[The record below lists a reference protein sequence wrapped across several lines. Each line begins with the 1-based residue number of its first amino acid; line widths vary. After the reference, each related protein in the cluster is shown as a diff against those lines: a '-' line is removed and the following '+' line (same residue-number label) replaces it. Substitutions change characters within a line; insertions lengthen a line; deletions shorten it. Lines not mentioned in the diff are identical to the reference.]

1 MPGTYFCFSDECGAY
16 MQKMSMRQL
25 EIHPFYIRTTLLIN
39 SSEWKQ
45 LNSLFRDL
53 KIKYSFPLSGEIKW
67 SNLWTIKKFQTDGKK
82 NPFQGGLKY
91 FEKFSYETLVK
102 FVDESIGL
110 LDNLKEKK
118 VIIKYSKNSLKNS
131 ICEKTILTYHLQ
143 EHIQRLEM
151 EFQSNSKNLGV
162 LFFDPLNNENDGIL
176 RNIYNDLFENGD
188 FISKYKHIKDSLNF
202 ENSHHSVGIQLADYI
217 SGTFNSIL
225 KTTPKNNYTNG
236 VEMFYNHVYLN
247 LRRSGSGAIQ
257 GYGIREVPSNPELRD
272 WLKNK
277 IKHLKK

>member
-1 MPGTYFCFSDECGAY
+1 MPGTYFCFSDECGDY
-16 MQKMSMRQL
+16 MQKMSLKQL

-82 NPFQGGLKY
+82 NPFQGNLKY

-102 FVDESIGL
+102 FVDESVGL
-110 LDNLKEKK
+110 LNSLKEKK
-118 VIIKYSKNSLKNS
+118 VIITYTKNSLKNS
-131 ICEKTILTYHLQ
+131 ISKKTILTYHLQ

-151 EFQSNSKNLGV
+151 EFQTNSKNLGV
-162 LFFDPLNNENDGIL
+162 LFIDPLNDENDGLL

-188 FISKYKHIKDSLNF
+188 FISEYKHIKDSLNF
-202 ENSHHSVGIQLADYI
+202 ENSHHSVGIQMADYI

-236 VEMFYNHVYLN
+236 VEMFYKHVYLN
-247 LRRSGSGAIQ
+247 LRRSGSGNIQ

-277 IKHLKK
+277 IKHFKK